1 MGMQTVTKKADLF
14 QVLCRR
20 WLTPLEAA
28 HHCGILSLS
37 QRVSE
42 WRAQGHCIVD
52 RWVKTA
58 SGSRV
63 KAYRVTKPTKWTA

>member
-1 MGMQTVTKKADLF
+1 MNATKKAHLF
-14 QVLCRR
+14 RTLCRR

-28 HHCGILSLS
+28 AECGILSLA

-42 WRAQGHCIVD
+42 WRAAGHCIVD
-52 RWVKTA
+52 KWVKTA

-63 KAYRVTKPTKWTA
+63 KAYRVSKPTKWTA

>member
-1 MGMQTVTKKADLF
+1 MKQAKIDKLIH
-14 QVLCRR
+14 VLMRR

-28 HHCGILSLS
+28 HQCGLLSLS

-42 WRAQGHCIVD
+42 LRAAGVIVAD
-52 RWVKTA
+52 RWVVTS

-63 KAYRVTKPTKWTA
+63 KAYKIVGKA